1 MHSAAT
7 VLSDVNCT
15 PASDET
21 ARVDNAARP
30 LPPPPRRLCSSVS
43 LRVVRVAG
51 DGELTM
57 TEFETLFG
65 FFQEGSSPPQKCLS
79 SYSLSYSYLHS
90 YAVEPSLRS
99 FSYDVHGSY
108 SMSYSAA
115 TAAEVFARFDSNGD
129 ESLTLS
135 ELLSGLK
142 DESDAPQISE
152 SILTCAFDE
161 ADTDGDVWLLVCIHA
176 DAARNAFR
184 HYRAVRCELHLSV
197 R

>member
-1 MHSAAT
+1 M
-7 VLSDVNCT
+7 
-15 PASDET
+15 PP
-21 ARVDNAARP
+21 ARP
-30 LPPPPRRLCSSVS
+30 PPSSFRSSVS

-79 SYSLSYSYLHS
+79 SYSLSYSYQVHS
-90 YAVEPSLRS
+90 YTAEPFSRS

-108 SMSYSAA
+108 SMSYTAA

-129 ESLTLS
+129 ESLTLD

-161 ADTDGDVWLLVCIHA
+161 ADTDGDVWLLVCTHA
-176 DAARNAFR
+176 DAARNALR